1 MGGDRGFA
9 LSAHFIDNRRS
20 VEAIFD
26 GYSWTVETV
35 SGPVSVRDID
45 QAIRI
50 ARQSIGELLRR
61 VDRRPGWGLRV
72 EVADVAASYGEP
84 DPEEVSFP
92 SGGRADPNSLVARIR
107 GRWRQGDSPESALD
121 NALEIVRGYAGRSRR
136 SAVA

>member
-9 LSAHFIDNRRS
+9 LSAHFIGNRRS
-20 VEAIFD
+20 VEAVFD

-61 VDRRPGWGLRV
+61 VGRRPGWGLRV
-72 EVADVAASYGEP
+72 EVAGVAASYGEP

-107 GRWRQGDSPESALD
+107 ARWRHGDSPESALD

>member
-9 LSAHFIDNRRS
+9 LSAHFIGSRRS
-20 VEAIFD
+20 VEANFD
-26 GYSWTVETV
+26 GYGWTVDTA

-61 VDRRPGWGLRV
+61 VGRRPGWGLRV
-72 EVADVAASYGEP
+72 EVAGVAASYGEP

-107 GRWRQGDSPESALD
+107 GRWHHGDSPESALD
-121 NALEIVRGYAGRSRR
+121 NALEIVRGYAGRRRR